1 MAVTQTCYCLLIHL
15 ETRQGT
21 VYCTRNTRRPSAF
34 NSSSSL
40 FILQV
45 RIGRL
50 LRVLPL
56 ILSRFAMATISP
68 TPVVIDGKGH
78 LLGRLASIISKQ
90 ILSGQKIVV
99 VRCEEI
105 NISGSFFRNKVC
117 RVCSH
122 LPDADSHSSIIQ
134 ASLPQLP
141 SQTPHCQPEKIRPFS
156 SPRSFQN
163 SVPCYQRHGAPQD
176 FPRYRSS

>member
-1 MAVTQTCYCLLIHL
+1 MIQELDYGNIANVPLDRRLPQELCSLSHSGCHSDVLLLAHL
-15 ETRQGT
+15 SKPDKEL
-21 VYCTRNTRRPSAF
+21 YTRNTRRPSAF

-40 FILQV
+40 FIFQV

-50 LRVLPL
+50 LRVLLL
-56 ILSRFAMATISP
+56 ILFRFAMATISP

-90 ILSGQKIVV
+90 ILNGQKIVV

-117 RVCSH
+117 RVCSQ
-122 LPDADSHSSIIQ
+122 S
-134 ASLPQLP
+134 
-141 SQTPHCQPEKIRPFS
+141 TRC
-156 SPRSFQN
+156 
-163 SVPCYQRHGAPQD
+163 
-176 FPRYRSS
+176 